1 MASVYFSV
9 CHSGHNFVCA
19 GITKLAVKTKADL
32 QKRGSMEPME
42 PPLDPPLV
50 CVCVCACVCA
60 CVCMCVYK
68 KKPRG
73 GRDIAGPTTAS
84 SLGVRN

>member
-42 PPLDPPLV
+42 PPLVQIKGLFFKPAKDFFPLQLH
-50 CVCVCACVCA
+50 
-60 CVCMCVYK
+60 YQY
-68 KKPRG
+68 
-73 GRDIAGPTTAS
+73 
-84 SLGVRN
+84 

>member
-9 CHSGHNFVCA
+9 CHSRHNFVCA

-42 PPLDPPLV
+42 PPLDPPLRGWV
-50 CVCVCACVCA
+50 CEHGYVFW
-60 CVCMCVYK
+60 
-68 KKPRG
+68 
-73 GRDIAGPTTAS
+73 I
-84 SLGVRN
+84 SLLSV